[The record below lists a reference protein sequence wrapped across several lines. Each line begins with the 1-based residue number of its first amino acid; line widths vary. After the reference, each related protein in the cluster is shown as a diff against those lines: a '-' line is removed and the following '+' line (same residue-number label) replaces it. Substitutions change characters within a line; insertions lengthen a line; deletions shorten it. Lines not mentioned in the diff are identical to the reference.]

1 MLEEDLWIGVS
12 ILFKKRNCIWVFAI
26 VSWIKS
32 TWEILNY
39 KIQLSDHI
47 RFAKIDFLKF
57 AHKKCLHIPN
67 TTRIFRTDI

>member
-39 KIQLSDHI
+39 KIQLVATSDLP
-47 RFAKIDFLKF
+47 KS
-57 AHKKCLHIPN
+57 
-67 TTRIFRTDI
+67 IF